1 MSGRRAAIA
10 GFVAALLIPIV
21 ASAAEPDP
29 RVYTSPTPAA
39 DWTVTIGGEARLE
52 PIFQGSKR
60 DLVLPYPILAVR
72 RFGTPEP
79 FRGPRDGVGIGLV
92 GDSVFQ
98 VGPVG
103 QLRMPRRE
111 KLDGALQGLGSVP
124 WAVELG
130 VFAEYW
136 MVPWLRTR
144 VEVRQGFNGHHGL
157 VSDIFV
163 DAVVPVG
170 RQWTFSGGPRVTL
183 ASTAATTPYFG
194 INAGAVGGIGPAAV
208 RCQRRRTL
216 GRSRYPG
223 ALLLDAAVRDPCF
236 RRIRAAHRR
245 RGQFAAG

>member
-130 VFAEYW
+130 VFGEYW

-157 VSDIFV
+157 ISDIFV

-170 RQWTFSGGPRVTL
+170 RQWTLSGGPRVTL
-183 ASTAATTPYFG
+183 ASTAATTP
-194 INAGAVGGIGPAAV
+194 
-208 RCQRRRTL
+208 
-216 GRSRYPG
+216 
-223 ALLLDAAVRDPCF
+223 
-236 RRIRAAHRR
+236 
-245 RGQFAAG
+245 